1 MKSKVEV
8 SRERQGGHATVPQPT
23 RGDNAMIDRVAGW
36 PGLRLCEGPEV
47 LACHAG
53 SHQGHPLRCG
63 PCHPTRVSESV

>member
-36 PGLRLCEGPEV
+36 PGLRP
-47 LACHAG
+47 
-53 SHQGHPLRCG
+53 
-63 PCHPTRVSESV
+63 